1 MGSPTLKGLVI
12 GVQQGNTSQP
22 VADKLV
28 GKPGRLT
35 RENLV
40 RRRLSRPFR
49 RIRRNSI
56 RQCMRALVIFAAP
69 GVAFHPRDRLHP
81 PAVM

>member
-35 RENLV
+35 RENRV
-40 RRRLSRPFR
+40 RRQLSRPFR

-56 RQCMRALVIFAAP
+56 RQSTRALVIFAAP
-69 GVAFHPRDRLHP
+69 RVAFHPRDRLHP
-81 PAVM
+81 PAAM